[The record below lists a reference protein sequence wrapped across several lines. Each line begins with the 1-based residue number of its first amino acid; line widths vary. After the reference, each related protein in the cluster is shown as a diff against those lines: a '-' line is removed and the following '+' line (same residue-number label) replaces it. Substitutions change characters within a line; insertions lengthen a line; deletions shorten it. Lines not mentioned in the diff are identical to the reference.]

1 MAPGSSRTTIALL
14 VTLATFTDLLA
25 YSIAVPILPDLMGRL
40 GATPTIIGFLFA
52 AFGLSLLVVSV
63 PAGVLSDRIGRRL
76 PMVAG
81 MVLLALSTLL
91 FAYSTSL
98 PWLFAA
104 RLLQG
109 AADAVAWGVGFA
121 LIADTFG
128 PSERGRVMGL
138 VMSGSNLGFML
149 GPSIGGWLYERG
161 GPALPF
167 ILVSGL
173 SVLVAGGL
181 ALMRSQAT
189 ASPRDAQSFASLL
202 RVPAM
207 ASCVVVVIVVSSTL
221 SMFEPVLSLF
231 LSTTIGLSPRQVGLV
246 FGVAAVGSALLHPI
260 NGRLADR
267 FGSRRMMLIGLVVA
281 SAVMPLVARADTYR
295 GAVFLFLFQAAA
307 LSLVVA
313 PSLSYMAEVSASTSP
328 GSFGASYGLYNF
340 AWGCGLLA
348 GPAAGG
354 ALYERIGFLRLLMVW
369 PLLVLGAAV
378 WLAAEQKR
386 GAPHRGDPAVAI
398 MNTSEDKV

>member
-1 MAPGSSRTTIALL
+1 MLPGSSRAGIALL

-25 YSIAVPILPDLMGRL
+25 YSVAVPILPDLMARL

-52 AFGLSLLVVSV
+52 AFGLSLLAVSV
-63 PAGVLSDRIGRRL
+63 PAGVLSDRIGRRP

-81 MVLLALSTLL
+81 MVVLALSTLL
-91 FAYSTSL
+91 FAYSTRL
-98 PWLFAA
+98 PWLFVA

-138 VMSGSNLGFML
+138 VMSGSNFGFML

-161 GPALPF
+161 GAALPF
-167 ILVSGL
+167 ILVSAL
-173 SVLVAGGL
+173 SLLVAGGFL
-181 ALMRSQAT
+181 LMPAQRP
-189 ASPRDAQSFASLL
+189 ASERDAPSFASLV
-202 RVPAM
+202 RDPAM
-207 ASCVVVVIVVSSTL
+207 ASCVLVVIVMSSTL

-246 FGVAAVGSALLHPI
+246 FGTAAVGSALLHPV

-267 FGSRRMMLIGLVVA
+267 FGSRRMMLIGLVA
-281 SAVMPLVARADTYR
+281 AAAVMPLLARAETYR
-295 GAVFLFLFQAAA
+295 GALLLFLLQAATM
-307 LSLVVA
+307 SVVVA
-313 PSLSYMAEVSASTSP
+313 PSLSYMAEVSANTST
-328 GSFGASYGLYNF
+328 GSFGVSYGLYNF

-348 GPAAGG
+348 GPAVGG
-354 ALYERIGFLRLLMVW
+354 ALYERIGFLRLLVFW

-378 WLAAEQKR
+378 WLASQHRRRNA
-386 GAPHRGDPAVAI
+386 HRGDPAVVI
-398 MNTSEDKV
+398 MNASEDKV